1 MRRPAATLQNNIV
14 FLNVYDLQ
22 DNEAL
27 INFGL
32 GVFHS
37 GVEIKGEEWTFG
49 SGGGIFS
56 SSPKN
61 AGGAKF
67 RESITM
73 GEFNGI

>member
-1 MRRPAATLQNNIV
+1 MRRPAATLQNNTV

-37 GVEIKGEEWTFG
+37 GVEIKGKI
-49 SGGGIFS
+49 SLSKVLS
-56 SSPKN
+56 SY
-61 AGGAKF
+61 
-67 RESITM
+67 
-73 GEFNGI
+73 FNMFLSNMYMYI